1 MSHCAIVGINW
12 GDEGKGR
19 MVDYLSD
26 HYGAV
31 IRYQG
36 GNNAGHTVVNGYG
49 KFALNL
55 LPCGIFNPGTMNV
68 LGTGMVVNPEHLCHE
83 MAMVREKGVSIS
95 PENLRIS
102 DRAVMV
108 LPIHPAQDQWE
119 EERLGSKS
127 FGSTRRGISPAYG
140 DRAMK
145 KALRMG
151 DLLYPDNLEEELR
164 RLIDWKNQVFAP
176 GYGQKPLSYEDTLAW
191 IHTWGDQLKDYITD
205 AGSLLKSLE
214 KDGRS
219 FLFEAQLGALRDL
232 DYGIY
237 PYTSSSSP
245 LSCAAPVG
253 CGYPAVKI
261 DRVVGTVK
269 AYSTCVG
276 EGPFVGELEGDMAHR
291 LREAG
296 AEYGAATGRPR
307 RVGWLDMVATRY
319 GVELQAATELA
330 VTKLDVLSGFDELPV
345 CVAYE
350 MDGDTIDRFPY
361 TPSLYRC
368 KPVYRVFPG
377 WKKDISSARKIG
389 DLPREAREYVDF
401 MEKSLSCP
409 ITFVSVGAER
419 HQLIRL

>member
-36 GNNAGHTVVNGYG
+36 GNNAGHTVVNDYG

-55 LPCGIFNPGTMNV
+55 LPCGIFNEGTMNV

-83 MAMVREKGVSIS
+83 MEMARSRGVSIS
-95 PENLRIS
+95 PDNLRIS

-108 LPIHPAQDQWE
+108 LPIHPAQDKWE
-119 EERLGSKS
+119 EQRLGSKS
-127 FGSTRRGISPAYG
+127 FGSTQRGISPAYG

-151 DLLYPDNLEEELR
+151 DLLHTASLEEELH
-164 RLIDWKNQVFAP
+164 RLIDWKNQVIAP
-176 GYGQKPLSYEDTLAW
+176 GYGQEPVSFEETLAW
-191 IHTWGDQLKDYITD
+191 IHTWGDPLLPYICD
-205 AGSLLKSLE
+205 AGELLRGLE
-214 KDGRS
+214 KDGRQ

-245 LSCAAPVG
+245 LACAAPLG
-253 CGYPAVKI
+253 CGYPGVKI

-276 EGPFVGELEGDMAHR
+276 EGPFVGELTGDMAHD

-307 RVGWLDMVATRY
+307 RVGWLDMVATKY

-330 VTKLDVLSGFDELPV
+330 VTKLDVLSGFGELPV
-345 CVAYE
+345 CVAYRL
-350 MDGDTIDRFPY
+350 DGEEITRFPY
-361 TPSLYRC
+361 TAALYRC
-368 KPVYRVFPG
+368 EPVYKVFPG
-377 WKKDISSARKIG
+377 WKKDISGARRLS

-401 MEKSLSCP
+401 MEKTLSCP
-409 ITFVSVGAER
+409 ITFVSVGPER
-419 HQLIRL
+419 SQLIKV